1 MKKINYFIL
10 MLFIVASFVIVGSC
24 SKSDETPTQPV
35 PDACATSTIALSV
48 ISSPTQASNS
58 CTSNGAINA
67 SATGNSTFEFKL
79 DSGAFTANG
88 NFTGVAAGSHIVTVK
103 NALGCVKTATI
114 NVGLKSDGPQFQT
127 VKNLLENKCINCHGG
142 TNSNGGFSFQN
153 QCNIIAK
160 KVIIVER
167 AVTVGDMP
175 NGGPPLT
182 AAEKKIITDWIAGG
196 GTDIN

>member
-10 MLFIVASFVIVGSC
+10 MLLVVAIFIIVGSC

-35 PDACATSTIALSV
+35 PDACATSTINLSV
-48 ISSPTQASNS
+48 TTSPTQASNS

-88 NFTGVAAGSHIVTVK
+88 NFTGVSAGSHTVTVK
-103 NALGCVKTATI
+103 NTLGCVKTASI
-114 NVGLKSDGPQFQT
+114 NVGLKSDGSQFQT
-127 VKNLLENKCINCHGG
+127 VKNLMDIKCASCHAG
-142 TNSNGGFSFQN
+142 TASQGGFSFQN
-153 QCNIIAK
+153 QCNIITK
-160 KVIIVER
+160 KDRIVER
-167 AVTVGDMP
+167 AVTIGDMP
-175 NGGPPLT
+175 NGGPTLT